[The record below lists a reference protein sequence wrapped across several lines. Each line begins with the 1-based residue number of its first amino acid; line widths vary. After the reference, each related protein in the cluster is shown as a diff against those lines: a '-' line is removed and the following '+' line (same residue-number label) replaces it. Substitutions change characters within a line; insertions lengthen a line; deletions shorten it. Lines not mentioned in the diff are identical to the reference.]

1 MMAVT
6 SDLGSPILLRIISK
20 ERTEQYIAQFVL
32 SLETQIFS
40 VKQLFLKTFKKYY
53 FLLLTV
59 SKSIEV
65 SDMEEMEVSSTSK
78 TSKLTSSLSYL

>member
-20 ERTEQYIAQFVL
+20 ERTEKYIAQFVL

-40 VKQLFLKTFKKYY
+40 LKQLFLKT
-53 FLLLTV
+53 LL
-59 SKSIEV
+59 SKNIISFFWQFPKV
-65 SDMEEMEVSSTSK
+65 
-78 TSKLTSSLSYL
+78 YR

>member
-20 ERTEQYIAQFVL
+20 ERTEKYIAQFVL

-40 VKQLFLKTFKKYY
+40 LKQLFLKTFKKYY

-59 SKSIEV
+59 SKSI
-65 SDMEEMEVSSTSK
+65 
-78 TSKLTSSLSYL
+78 